1 MICQVDIAELNLSV
15 RDFNAVK
22 RFGINST
29 EELIERLPDFC
40 KEHRRTGA
48 KVTEA
53 LHKLGLLPFHLGE
66 WVEPER
72 CAEELAPEEFREAAF
87 IIMGFPTESR
97 DDRKVVLII
106 KIDGDQLYFIDGK
119 SDLMHHTIGDRTC
132 WHIAEERGQAPDQTE
147 LEQIGVP
154 EFYRKQLAEHGITSL
169 AALLGCGMLT
179 TLCRAMPSAVGS
191 VFQHSRDAGLI
202 PFAPGDV
209 PEDTDPIGD
218 ELSYSDL
225 LHMTGKMIVYAGNEY
240 DAPFIALITRAAD
253 GIIWLWGD
261 LKHPYSV
268 TEKEFMEDCKAFRIT
283 NNIPQ
288 SGTNMKEETYHG
300 NTEDSGNNHAGTDT
314 GAASDAAECAAP
326 CIAADTC
333 PDATDRSSGICSAE
347 PADLCPAGALGGT
360 CQRGLRAD
368 VHGDADSN
376 LCTDADCA
384 ASSAESDAADSGST
398 ADADAVPGTDAGADS
413 PADVHRG
420 AARACGASAGG
431 IGQARGAGGAADGVR
446 RAVRGSDPGGQ
457 AGRLC
462 GAAAGD
468 GRTDLM
474 PEVESG
480 CCPKAS
486 GMPAMEQKAGVA
498 DHAKYAPSHA
508 AIWGTCTASPEAE
521 KGIPDKGSPYAAEGT
536 LAHAIAELKVLK
548 KFTPMSL
555 TQYKN
560 KLGKLKADP
569 LYQPE
574 MDGYTDAYIDE
585 ITKVCHAFPS
595 KPYVVAEKRLD
606 MNHIVPGCF
615 GTADCVVICGDALH
629 IFDFKYGKGVAVSA
643 DHNPQMRL
651 YALGAVR
658 EYALLFG
665 EPKTVTTHIVQP
677 RIDNFDSEELR
688 LLELTGWGD
697 DLRRKME
704 NALLYG
710 TEFVPGA
717 HCRFCKAKS
726 LCRARAESLLTLEE
740 PMERMSGGLG
750 DKRPAAQKRR
760 ELETELCAAPSPA
773 RSPKSN
779 LQGEVLTDAEIGDIL
794 LRAQT
799 LENWVKGLEEYAQSK
814 LLSGGEIPGWKLVE
828 GRSVRTITD
837 TDKAFGVL
845 TESGYDA
852 DLLYERK
859 PLGLTALEKL
869 CGKKKLTELIGEFIQ
884 KPAGKPTLAPVSDKR
899 KAFSK
904 KKLEEMF
911 KEDN

>member
-1 MICQVDIAELNLSV
+1 VNIAELNLSV

-53 LHKLGLLPFHLGE
+53 LHKLELLPFHLGE

-72 CAEELAPEEFREAAF
+72 CAEELAPEEFREGAF

-97 DDRKVVLII
+97 DWRKVVMIT

-147 LEQIGVP
+147 LEKIGVP
-154 EFYRKQLAEHGITSL
+154 EIYREQLAKYGITTLSEL
-169 AALLGCGMLT
+169 LQFDALT
-179 TLCRAMPSAVGS
+179 SICRASSNAVRS

-209 PEDTDPIGD
+209 PEDTDPIGE
-218 ELSYSDL
+218 ELRYSDL
-225 LHMTGKMIVYAGNEY
+225 LHMTGEMIVYADSEY
-240 DAPFIALITRAAD
+240 DAPFIVLITRAAD
-253 GIIWLWGD
+253 GVIWLWGD

-268 TEKEFMEDCKAFRIT
+268 PEEEFTDDCKAFRIIT
-283 NNIPQ
+283 NKPQ
-288 SGTNMKEETYHG
+288 SGTNMKEETYHENTEHSG
-300 NTEDSGNNHAGTDT
+300 NTDPDL
-314 GAASDAAECAAP
+314 GAASGADGAVECTAP
-326 CIAADTC
+326 CTAADPR

-368 VHGDADSN
+368 VPGDADRN
-376 LCTDADCA
+376 LC
-384 ASSAESDAADSGST
+384 AEAVPAADSAGA
-398 ADADAVPGTDAGADS
+398 ADADSSAPCNADTDTAGPAGSRTDANCTAADVQRAGSGTGSASADGEWQAAGADRT
-413 PADVHRG
+413 PR
-420 AARACGASAGG
+420 R
-431 IGQARGAGGAADGVR
+431 IR

-457 AGRLC
+457 AGGLC
-462 GAAAGD
+462 GAAEST
-468 GRTDLM
+468 GRADLM
-474 PEVESG
+474 PEVKAG
-480 CCPKAS
+480 CCPQPS
-486 GMPAMEQKAGVA
+486 GIPEMEQKAGVA

-508 AIWGTCTASPEAE
+508 AIWDICTASIEAE
-521 KGIPDKGSPYAAEGT
+521 KGIPDKGSSYAAEGT

-555 TQYKN
+555 TEYKN
-560 KLGKLKADP
+560 RLGKLKADP

-595 KPYVVAEKRLD
+595 KPYVVAEKRLH
-606 MNHIVPGCF
+606 MEHIVPDCF
-615 GTADCVVICGDALH
+615 GTADCIVICGDALH

-643 DHNPQMRL
+643 YHNPQMRL

-658 EYALLFG
+658 EYTLLFG

-677 RIDNFDSEELR
+677 RIDNFDSEELH

-697 DLRRKME
+697 DLKRKME

-710 TEFVPGA
+710 TEYVPGE

-726 LCRARAESLLTLEE
+726 ICRARAESLLTLEE
-740 PMERMSGGLG
+740 PKARME
-750 DKRPAAQKRR
+750 
-760 ELETELCAAPSPA
+760 
-773 RSPKSN
+773 
-779 LQGEVLTDAEIGDIL
+779 QGEVLTDIEIGDIL
-794 LRAQT
+794 QRAQT
-799 LENWVKGLEEYAQSK
+799 LENWVKGLEEYAQAK
-814 LLSGGEIPGWKLVE
+814 LLSGGDIPGWKLVE

-869 CGKKKLTELIGEFIQ
+869 CGKKHLTELIGSYIT
-884 KPAGKPTLAPVSDKR
+884 KPAGKPTLAPESDKR

>member
-1 MICQVDIAELNLSV
+1 MEIADLNLSV

-29 EELIERLPDFC
+29 EKLIERLPDFC

-72 CAEELAPEEFREAAF
+72 CAEELTPEEFQEGAF

-132 WHIAEERGQAPDQTE
+132 WHIAEERGQAPGATR
-147 LEQIGVP
+147 LEMLDVP
-154 EFYRKQLAEHGITSL
+154 EIYREQLAKYGITTLSEL
-169 AALLGCGMLT
+169 LQFDALT
-179 TLCRAMPSAVGS
+179 SICRASSNAVRS

-209 PEDTDPIGD
+209 PEDTDPIGE
-218 ELSYSDL
+218 ELRYSDL
-225 LHMTGKMIVYAGNEY
+225 LHMTGEMIVYADSEY

-253 GIIWLWGD
+253 GVIWLWGD

-268 TEKEFMEDCKAFRIT
+268 TEEEFTEDCKAFRIIT
-283 NNIPQ
+283 NKPQ
-288 SGTNMKEETYHG
+288 SGTNMKEETYHENTEHSG
-300 NTEDSGNNHAGTDT
+300 NTDPDP
-314 GAASDAAECAAP
+314 GAASGADGAVECTAEP
-326 CIAADTC
+326 C
-333 PDATDRSSGICSAE
+333 PDAPAAE
-347 PADLCPAGALGGT
+347 PAGLCPAGALGGT
-360 CQRGLRAD
+360 CQCGLRAD
-368 VHGDADSN
+368 VPSDADRN
-376 LCTDADCA
+376 PCTDADCA
-384 ASSAESDAADSGST
+384 ASSAEPAAAGSADADDDTRANAESDAADSGST
-398 ADADAVPGTDAGADS
+398 ADADAAPGTDADRAA
-413 PADVHRG
+413 ADVHRG
-420 AARACGASAGG
+420 AARAGGTSAGG
-431 IGQARGAGGAADGVR
+431 VGQARGAGGAADGVR

-457 AGRLC
+457 TGGLC
-462 GAAAGD
+462 GSSAGN

-474 PEVESG
+474 
-480 CCPKAS
+480 
-486 GMPAMEQKAGVA
+486 Q
-498 DHAKYAPSHA
+498 DHAKYSPSHA
-508 AIWGTCTASPEAE
+508 AIWSACTASLEAE
-521 KGIPDKGSPYAAEGT
+521 KNIPDTGSPYAAEGT

-555 TQYKN
+555 TEYKN
-560 KLGKLKADP
+560 RLGKLKADP

-585 ITKVCHAFPS
+585 ITKVCHAFPQ
-595 KPYVVAEKRLD
+595 KPYVVAEKRLCMD
-606 MNHIVPGCF
+606 HIVPDCF

-665 EPKTVTTHIVQP
+665 EPKTVTMHIVQP
-677 RIDNFDSEELR
+677 RLDNFDSEELH

-697 DLRRKME
+697 DLKRKME

-710 TEFVPGA
+710 TEFVPGE
-717 HCRFCKAKS
+717 HCRFCKARS
-726 LCRARAESLLTLEE
+726 VCRARAESLLTLED
-740 PMERMSGGLG
+740 PKGRME
-750 DKRPAAQKRR
+750 
-760 ELETELCAAPSPA
+760 
-773 RSPKSN
+773 
-779 LQGEVLTDAEIGDIL
+779 QGEVLSDAEIGSIL
-794 LRAQT
+794 LRAQM
-799 LENWVKGLEEYAQSK
+799 LDHWVRGLEVYAEQK
-814 LLSGGEIPGWKLVE
+814 LLHGGDIPGWKLVE

-869 CGKKKLTELIGEFIQ
+869 CGKKKLTELIGNYIQ

>member
-1 MICQVDIAELNLSV
+1 MDIAELNLSV

-53 LHKLGLLPFHLGE
+53 LHKHGLLPFHLGE

-72 CAEELAPEEFREAAF
+72 CAEELAPEEFREGAF

-147 LEQIGVP
+147 LEKIGVP

-169 AALLGCGMLT
+169 VALLGCGMLT

-209 PEDTDPIGD
+209 PENTDPIGD
-218 ELSYSDL
+218 ELCYSDL
-225 LHMTGKMIVYAGNEY
+225 LYMTGEMIVYAGSEY
-240 DAPFIALITRAAD
+240 DEPFIALITRAAD

-288 SGTNMKEETYHG
+288 SGTNMKEENHHENTEHPG
-300 NTEDSGNNHAGTDT
+300 NTDPDP
-314 GAASDAAECAAP
+314 GAASGADGAVECAAP
-326 CIAADTC
+326 CTAADTC
-333 PDATDRSSGICSAE
+333 PDAPAADPCAAKPRS
-347 PADLCPAGALGGT
+347 
-360 CQRGLRAD
+360 D

-384 ASSAESDAADSGST
+384 ASSAEPAAAGSADADDDTRANAESDAADSGSA
-398 ADADAVPGTDAGADS
+398 ADAAPCTDADRTAADL
-413 PADVHRG
+413 HRG
-420 AARACGASAGG
+420 AARSGSASAGG
-431 IGQARGAGGAADGVR
+431 IGQTRGACGAAGGIR
-446 RAVRGSDPGGQ
+446 RAVGGSDPGGQ
-457 AGRLC
+457 TGGLC
-462 GAAAGD
+462 GASAGA
-468 GRTDLM
+468 GRADLM
-474 PEVESG
+474 PDV
-480 CCPKAS
+480 
-486 GMPAMEQKAGVA
+486 
-498 DHAKYAPSHA
+498 HAKYAPSHA
-508 AIWGTCTASPEAE
+508 AIWGTCTASIEAE

-560 KLGKLKADP
+560 KLGALKADP

-574 MDGYTDAYIDE
+574 MEGYTDRYVEE
-585 ITKVCHAFPS
+585 ITKICHAFHE

-710 TEFVPGA
+710 TEYVPGE

-726 LCRARAESLLTLEE
+726 ICRARAESLLSLEE
-740 PMERMSGGLG
+740 PKARMER
-750 DKRPAAQKRR
+750 
-760 ELETELCAAPSPA
+760 
-773 RSPKSN
+773 
-779 LQGEVLTDAEIGDIL
+779 GEVLTDAEIGGIL
-794 LRAQT
+794 LLAQT

-814 LLSGGEIPGWKLVE
+814 LLSGGDIPGWKLVE

-845 TESGYDA
+845 TGAGYDSE
-852 DLLYERK
+852 LLYERK

-869 CGKKKLTELIGEFIQ
+869 CGKKKLTELIGSYIT
-884 KPAGKPTLAPVSDKR
+884 KPAGKPTLAPESDKR
-899 KAFSK
+899 KALSK

-911 KEDN
+911 KED

>member
-1 MICQVDIAELNLSV
+1 MDIAELNLSV

-53 LHKLGLLPFHLGE
+53 LHKHGLLPFHLGE

-72 CAEELAPEEFREAAF
+72 CAGELAPEEFREGAF

-191 VFQHSRDAGLI
+191 VFQHLRDAGLI

-209 PEDTDPIGD
+209 PEDTDPIGE

-225 LHMTGKMIVYAGNEY
+225 LSMTGEMIVYAGSEY

-268 TEKEFMEDCKAFRIT
+268 SEKEFMEDCKAFRIT

-300 NTEDSGNNHAGTDT
+300 NTEDSGNNHAGADA
-314 GAASDAAECAAP
+314 GAASDAAEYAAP
-326 CIAADTC
+326 CTAADTC
-333 PDATDRSSGICSAE
+333 PDVPAADPCAAKPRS
-347 PADLCPAGALGGT
+347 
-360 CQRGLRAD
+360 D

-376 LCTDADCA
+376 PCTDADDDTRA
-384 ASSAESDAADSGST
+384 NAESDADHAAGT
-398 ADADAVPGTDAGADS
+398 AGADAVPGADAGADN

-420 AARACGASAGG
+420 AARTGGTSAGG
-431 IGQARGAGGAADGVR
+431 IGQARGTGGAADGVR

-462 GAAAGD
+462 CAPEST

-474 PEVESG
+474 PEAKAGYCPQPSG
-480 CCPKAS
+480 I
-486 GMPAMEQKAGVA
+486 PAMEQKAGVA
-498 DHAKYAPSHA
+498 DHAKYSPSHA

-560 KLGKLKADP
+560 KLGALKADP

-585 ITKVCHAFPS
+585 ITKVCHAFPQ

-665 EPKTVTTHIVQP
+665 EPKTVTMHIVQP
-677 RIDNFDSEELR
+677 RIDNFDSEELH
-688 LLELTGWGD
+688 LPELTGWGD
-697 DLRRKME
+697 DLKRKME

-726 LCRARAESLLTLEE
+726 ICRARAESLLTLEE
-740 PMERMSGGLG
+740 PKARME
-750 DKRPAAQKRR
+750 
-760 ELETELCAAPSPA
+760 
-773 RSPKSN
+773 
-779 LQGEVLTDAEIGDIL
+779 QGEVLTDAEIGDIL

-837 TDKAFGVL
+837 TDKAFGIL
-845 TESGYDA
+845 TESGYDSE
-852 DLLYERK
+852 LLYERK

-869 CGKKKLTELIGEFIQ
+869 CGKKKLAELIGEFIQ

-899 KAFSK
+899 KAFSR

>member
-1 MICQVDIAELNLSV
+1 MDIAELNLSV

-53 LHKLGLLPFHLGE
+53 LHKHGLLPFHLGE

-72 CAEELAPEEFREAAF
+72 CAGELAPEEFREGAF

-191 VFQHSRDAGLI
+191 VFQHLRDAGLI

-209 PEDTDPIGD
+209 PEDTDPIGN

-225 LHMTGKMIVYAGNEY
+225 LHMTGEMIVYAGSEY
-240 DAPFIALITRAAD
+240 DEPFIALITRAAD

-268 TEKEFMEDCKAFRIT
+268 SEKEFMEDCKAFRIT

-300 NTEDSGNNHAGTDT
+300 NTEDSGNNHAGADT

-326 CIAADTC
+326 CTDADSSVRADAD
-333 PDATDRSSGICSAE
+333 PDADRTASSAE
-347 PADLCPAGALGGT
+347 PDAAAPAD
-360 CQRGLRAD
+360 AD
-368 VHGDADSN
+368 AAPTVDSAEPDADSSAPCN
-376 LCTDADCA
+376 ADTDTAGPAGSRTDADCT
-384 ASSAESDAADSGST
+384 AADVQRTGSGTGSAS
-398 ADADAVPGTDAGADS
+398 ADGERQAAGADRT
-413 PADVHRG
+413 PRG
-420 AARACGASAGG
+420 
-431 IGQARGAGGAADGVR
+431 IR
-446 RAVRGSDPGGQ
+446 RAVRGADPGGQ
-457 AGRLC
+457 AGGLC
-462 GAAAGD
+462 SAAESAG
-468 GRTDLM
+468 RADLM
-474 PEVESG
+474 PDV
-480 CCPKAS
+480 
-486 GMPAMEQKAGVA
+486 
-498 DHAKYAPSHA
+498 HAQYAPSHA
-508 AIWGTCTASPEAE
+508 AIWGACTAALSLEA
-521 KGIPDKGSPYAAEGT
+521 GIPDKGSPYAAEGT
-536 LAHAIAELKVLK
+536 LAHTIAELKLNK
-548 KFTPMSL
+548 QFTPMSAVK
-555 TQYKN
+555 YRN
-560 KLGKLKADP
+560 ALGKLKADP
-569 LYQPE
+569 IYQPE
-574 MDGYTDAYIDE
+574 MDGYTDQYVEYILK
-585 ITKVCHAFPS
+585 ICHAFSS
-595 KPYVVAEKRLD
+595 KPYVVAEKRLE
-606 MNHIVPGCF
+606 MGHIVPDCF
-615 GTADCVVICGDALH
+615 GTADCIILHGDTLH
-629 IFDFKYGKGVAVSA
+629 VCDLKYGKGVPVSA
-643 DHNPQMRL
+643 EHNPQLRL
-651 YALGAVR
+651 YAIGAVR
-658 EYALLFG
+658 EYSMLYDIHKV
-665 EPKTVTTHIVQP
+665 ETHIIQP
-677 RIDNFDSEELR
+677 RLDNFSSETLSVE
-688 LLELTGWGD
+688 ELTGWGEK
-697 DLRRKME
+697 LRQRI
-704 NALLYG
+704 NQSLLDG
-710 TEFVPGA
+710 GEFVPGA

-726 LCRARAESLLTLEE
+726 ICRARAESLLTLEE
-740 PMERMSGGLG
+740 PKARME
-750 DKRPAAQKRR
+750 
-760 ELETELCAAPSPA
+760 
-773 RSPKSN
+773 
-779 LQGEVLTDAEIGDIL
+779 QGEVLTDAEIGDIL

-837 TDKAFGVL
+837 TDKAFGIL
-845 TESGYDA
+845 TESGYDSE
-852 DLLYERK
+852 LLYERK

-869 CGKKKLTELIGEFIQ
+869 CGKKKLAELIGEFIQ

-899 KAFSK
+899 KAFSR

>member
-1 MICQVDIAELNLSV
+1 MEIADLNLSV
-15 RDFNAVK
+15 RTFNAVC
-22 RFGINST
+22 RAGIKT
-29 EELIERLPDFC
+29 IPELHERYQTDM
-40 KEHRRTGA
+40 
-48 KVTEA
+48 
-53 LHKLGLLPFHLGE
+53 E
-66 WVEPER
+66 WMQQNIGR
-72 CAEELAPEEFREAAF
+72 KATAE
-87 IIMGFPTESR
+87 
-97 DDRKVVLII
+97 
-106 KIDGDQLYFIDGK
+106 
-119 SDLMHHTIGDRTC
+119 IGD
-132 WHIAEERGQAPDQTE
+132 A
-147 LEQIGVP
+147 
-154 EFYRKQLAEHGITSL
+154 LAKH
-169 AALLGCGMLT
+169 
-179 TLCRAMPSAVGS
+179 
-191 VFQHSRDAGLI
+191 RDAV
-202 PFAPGDV
+202 FA
-209 PEDTDPIGD
+209 EIR
-218 ELSYSDL
+218 
-225 LHMTGKMIVYAGNEY
+225 
-240 DAPFIALITRAAD
+240 RAERKTANPPHS
-253 GIIWLWGD
+253 G
-261 LKHPYSV
+261 S
-268 TEKEFMEDCKAFRIT
+268 
-283 NNIPQ
+283 NN
-288 SGTNMKEETYHG
+288 KEETYHG
-300 NTEDSGNNHAGTDT
+300 NTEDSGNDHAGADA

-326 CIAADTC
+326 CTAADTC
-333 PDATDRSSGICSAE
+333 SDATDRSSGICSAE

-360 CQRGLRAD
+360 CQRGLRTD
-368 VHGDADSN
+368 VHGNADSN
-376 LCTDADCA
+376 PCTDADCA
-384 ASSAESDAADSGST
+384 ANSAEPAAAGSADADDDTRANAESDAADSGST

-413 PADVHRG
+413 PADVHRR
-420 AARACGASAGG
+420 AARTGGASAGG
-431 IGQARGAGGAADGVR
+431 IGQARGTGGAADGVR

-457 AGRLC
+457 AGGLC

-468 GRTDLM
+468 GGTDLM
-474 PEVESG
+474 PEAKAG

-548 KFTPMSL
+548 KFTPVSL
-555 TQYKN
+555 TEYKN
-560 KLGKLKADP
+560 RLGKLKTDP

-585 ITKVCHAFPS
+585 ITKICHAFHE

-665 EPKTVTTHIVQP
+665 EPKTVTMHIVQP
-677 RIDNFDSEELR
+677 RIDNFDSEELH
-688 LLELTGWGD
+688 LPELTGWGD
-697 DLRRKME
+697 DLKRKME

-726 LCRARAESLLTLEE
+726 ICRARAESLLALEE

-799 LENWVKGLEEYAQSK
+799 L
-814 LLSGGEIPGWKLVE
+814 
-828 GRSVRTITD
+828 
-837 TDKAFGVL
+837 
-845 TESGYDA
+845 
-852 DLLYERK
+852 
-859 PLGLTALEKL
+859 
-869 CGKKKLTELIGEFIQ
+869 
-884 KPAGKPTLAPVSDKR
+884 
-899 KAFSK
+899 
-904 KKLEEMF
+904 
-911 KEDN
+911 

>member
-1 MICQVDIAELNLSV
+1 VKIAELNLSV

-22 RFGINST
+22 RFGIQST
-29 EELIERLPDFC
+29 EELIERLPNFC

-72 CAEELAPEEFREAAF
+72 CAEELAPEEFREGAF

-97 DDRKVVLII
+97 DWRKVVMIT

-132 WHIAEERGQAPDQTE
+132 WHIAQERGQAPDQTE

-209 PEDTDPIGD
+209 PEDTDPIGE

-225 LHMTGKMIVYAGNEY
+225 LHMTGEMIVYAGSEY

-253 GIIWLWGD
+253 GILWLWGD

-268 TEKEFMEDCKAFRIT
+268 SEKEFMEGCKAFRIT

-300 NTEDSGNNHAGTDT
+300 NTEDSGNDHTDADT

-326 CIAADTC
+326 CTDADSSVRADADSSIRADAD
-333 PDATDRSSGICSAE
+333 PDADRTASSAE
-347 PADLCPAGALGGT
+347 PAAAGS
-360 CQRGLRAD
+360 AD
-368 VHGDADSN
+368 ANGDTHAD
-376 LCTDADCA
+376 AA
-384 ASSAESDAADSGST
+384 AS
-398 ADADAVPGTDAGADS
+398 ADADAAPTVDSAEPDADS
-413 PADVHRG
+413 PAPCNADTDTAG
-420 AARACGASAGG
+420 AAGSRTDADSTAADVQRAGSGTGSASADGER
-431 IGQARGAGGAADGVR
+431 QAAGADRTPRRVR
-446 RAVRGSDPGGQ
+446 RAVRGADPGGQ
-457 AGRLC
+457 AGGLC
-462 GAAAGD
+462 GASESAG
-468 GRTDLM
+468 RADLM
-474 PEVESG
+474 PDV
-480 CCPKAS
+480 
-486 GMPAMEQKAGVA
+486 
-498 DHAKYAPSHA
+498 HAKYAPSHA
-508 AIWGTCTASPEAE
+508 AIWGTCTAAPSLEA
-521 KGIPDKGSPYAAEGT
+521 GIPDKGSPYAAEGT

-555 TQYKN
+555 TEYKN
-560 KLGKLKADP
+560 RLGKLKADP

-574 MDGYTDAYIDE
+574 MDGYTDQYVDE
-585 ITKVCHAFPS
+585 IVKICHAFPS
-595 KPYVVAEKRLD
+595 KPYVVAEKRLE
-606 MNHIVPGCF
+606 MGHIVPGCF
-615 GTADCVVICGDALH
+615 GTADCIVICGNALH

-677 RIDNFDSEELR
+677 RLDNFDSEELH

-697 DLRRKME
+697 DLKHKME

-710 TEFVPGA
+710 TEFVPGE

-726 LCRARAESLLTLEE
+726 ICRARAESLLALEE
-740 PMERMSGGLG
+740 PKTRMEH
-750 DKRPAAQKRR
+750 
-760 ELETELCAAPSPA
+760 
-773 RSPKSN
+773 
-779 LQGEVLTDAEIGDIL
+779 GEALTDAEIGGIL
-794 LRAQT
+794 LRAQM
-799 LENWVKGLEEYAQSK
+799 LDNWVKGLEEYAQTK

-845 TESGYDA
+845 TGSGYDA

-869 CGKKKLTELIGEFIQ
+869 CGKKHLTELIGDYIQ

-911 KEDN
+911 KEEN

>member
-1 MICQVDIAELNLSV
+1 VDIAELNLSV

-29 EELIERLPDFC
+29 EMLIERLPDFC

-72 CAEELAPEEFREAAF
+72 CAEELAPEEFREGAF

-119 SDLMHHTIGDRTC
+119 SDLVHHTIGDRTC
-132 WHIAEERGQAPDQTE
+132 WHIAQERGQAPDQTE

-154 EFYRKQLAEHGITSL
+154 EFYRKQLAEHGVTSL

-179 TLCRAMPSAVGS
+179 TLCRAMPSAIGS

-202 PFAPGDV
+202 PFVPGDV

-240 DAPFIALITRAAD
+240 DAPFIALITRVAD

-268 TEKEFMEDCKAFRIT
+268 SEKEFMEDCKAFRIT

-300 NTEDSGNNHAGTDT
+300 NTEDSGNDHTDADT
-314 GAASDAAECAAP
+314 GAAPDAAECTAP
-326 CIAADTC
+326 CTAANTC
-333 PDATDRSSGICSAE
+333 PDAPAADPCAAKPRS
-347 PADLCPAGALGGT
+347 
-360 CQRGLRAD
+360 D
-368 VHGDADSN
+368 VHGDANSN
-376 LCTDADCA
+376 PCTDADCA
-384 ASSAESDAADSGST
+384 ASSAEPASAGSADADDDTRANAESDAADSGSA
-398 ADADAVPGTDAGADS
+398 ADAALCTDANCTAADVQRAGSGTGSASADGERQAAGADRT
-413 PADVHRG
+413 PR
-420 AARACGASAGG
+420 R
-431 IGQARGAGGAADGVR
+431 IQ

-457 AGRLC
+457 ACGLC
-462 GAAAGD
+462 GASESAG
-468 GRTDLM
+468 RADLM
-474 PEVESG
+474 PDV
-480 CCPKAS
+480 
-486 GMPAMEQKAGVA
+486 
-498 DHAKYAPSHA
+498 HAKYAPSHA
-508 AIWGTCTASPEAE
+508 AIWGACTAAPSLEA
-521 KGIPDKGSPYAAEGT
+521 GIPDKGSPYAAEGT
-536 LAHAIAELKVLK
+536 LAHAIAELKLNK
-548 KFTPMSL
+548 QFTPMSAVK
-555 TQYKN
+555 YRN
-560 KLGKLKADP
+560 ALGKLKADP

-574 MDGYTDAYIDE
+574 MDGYTDQYVEYILK
-585 ITKVCHAFPS
+585 ICHAFSS
-595 KPYVVAEKRLD
+595 KPYVVAEKRLE
-606 MNHIVPGCF
+606 MGHIAPDCF
-615 GTADCVVICGDALH
+615 GTADCIILHGDTLH
-629 IFDFKYGKGVAVSA
+629 VCDLKYGKGVPVSA
-643 DHNPQMRL
+643 EHNPQLRL
-651 YALGAVR
+651 YAIGAVR
-658 EYALLFG
+658 EYSMLYDIHKV
-665 EPKTVTTHIVQP
+665 ETHIIQP
-677 RIDNFDSEELR
+677 RLDNFSSETLSVE
-688 LLELTGWGD
+688 ELTGWGEK
-697 DLRRKME
+697 LRQRI
-704 NALLYG
+704 NQSLLDG
-710 TEFVPGA
+710 GEFVPGA

-726 LCRARAESLLTLEE
+726 ICRARAAALLTLEE
-740 PMERMSGGLG
+740 PKARME
-750 DKRPAAQKRR
+750 
-760 ELETELCAAPSPA
+760 
-773 RSPKSN
+773 
-779 LQGEVLTDAEIGDIL
+779 QGEVLTDAEIGDIL
-794 LRAQT
+794 QRAQT

-837 TDKAFGVL
+837 TDRAFEVL
-845 TESGYDA
+845 TGSGYDA

-869 CGKKKLTELIGEFIQ
+869 CGKKKLAELIGEFIQ

-911 KEDN
+911 KEEI

>member
-1 MICQVDIAELNLSV
+1 MDIAELNLSV

-29 EELIERLPDFC
+29 DELIERLPDFC

-72 CAEELAPEEFREAAF
+72 CAEELDPEEFREGAF

-132 WHIAEERGQAPDQTE
+132 WHIADERGQAPDQTE
-147 LEQIGVP
+147 LEKIGVP

-169 AALLGCGMLT
+169 AALLGCGILT
-179 TLCRAMPSAVGS
+179 ALCRAMPSAIGS
-191 VFQHSRDAGLI
+191 VFRHSRDAGLI

-225 LHMTGKMIVYAGNEY
+225 LHMTGEMIVYAGSEY
-240 DAPFIALITRAAD
+240 DEPFIALITRAAD

-268 TEKEFMEDCKAFRIT
+268 SEKEFMEDCKAFRIT
-283 NNIPQ
+283 NNIPR

-300 NTEDSGNNHAGTDT
+300 NTEDSGNDHTDADT
-314 GAASDAAECAAP
+314 GAAPDAAEYAAPCTASDPRSDAA
-326 CIAADTC
+326 
-333 PDATDRSSGICSAE
+333 DRSSGICSAE

-368 VHGDADSN
+368 VPGNADSN
-376 LCTDADCA
+376 THPDAPADPDADHAAGTDSGSAADAAPCTDADRT
-384 ASSAESDAADSGST
+384 AADL
-398 ADADAVPGTDAGADS
+398 
-413 PADVHRG
+413 HRG
-420 AARACGASAGG
+420 AARSGSASAGG
-431 IGQARGAGGAADGVR
+431 VGQARRAGGAADGIR
-446 RAVRGSDPGGQ
+446 CAVGGGAPGGQ
-457 AGRLC
+457 TGGLC
-462 GAAAGD
+462 GASESAG
-468 GRTDLM
+468 RADLM
-474 PEVESG
+474 PDV
-480 CCPKAS
+480 
-486 GMPAMEQKAGVA
+486 
-498 DHAKYAPSHA
+498 HAKYSPSHA
-508 AIWGTCTASPEAE
+508 AIWGTCTASIEAE

-560 KLGKLKADP
+560 KLGALKADP

-585 ITKVCHAFPS
+585 ITKVCHAFPQ
-595 KPYVVAEKRLD
+595 KPYVVAEKRLH
-606 MNHIVPGCF
+606 MEHIVPDCF

-677 RIDNFDSEELR
+677 RLDNFNSEELN

-697 DLRRKME
+697 DLKRKME

-726 LCRARAESLLTLEE
+726 ICRARAEALLTLEE
-740 PMERMSGGLG
+740 PKARMER
-750 DKRPAAQKRR
+750 
-760 ELETELCAAPSPA
+760 
-773 RSPKSN
+773 
-779 LQGEVLTDAEIGDIL
+779 GEVLTDAEIGDIL

-799 LENWVKGLEEYAQSK
+799 LENWVKGLEEYAQTK

-837 TDKAFGVL
+837 TDKAFDVL
-845 TESGYDA
+845 TSSGYDS

-869 CGKKKLTELIGEFIQ
+869 CGKKKLTELIGDYIQ

-911 KEDN
+911 KED